1 MFGLV
6 VLILVCLS
14 IATMF
19 TDSIK
24 GKLLNSIINFSLMS
38 ILAIKDY
45 GTGLTWFY
53 ILFLVLS
60 VINAVLVGIY
70 TRMYLEE
77 KKGKK
82 TAKVSNRDK
91 FLNDIKKR
99 YGS

>member
-19 TDSIK
+19 TNSIK
-24 GKLLNSIINFSLMS
+24 GKLLNSIFNFSLMS

-45 GTGLTWFY
+45 GTGVTWLY

-77 KKGKK
+77 RKGKK

-91 FLNDIKKR
+91 FLNEIKKK

>member
-6 VLILVCLS
+6 VLILVCFS

-19 TDSIK
+19 TNSIK
-24 GKLLNSIINFSLMS
+24 GKLFNSIINFSLMS
-38 ILAIKDY
+38 MLAIKDY
-45 GTGLTWFY
+45 GTGITWLY

-91 FLNDIKKR
+91 FLNEIKKR

>member
-6 VLILVCLS
+6 VLILIGFS

-24 GKLLNSIINFSLMS
+24 GKLLNSFINFSLMS

-45 GTGLTWFY
+45 GTGSTWFC

-82 TAKVSNRDK
+82 TAKDSNRDK
-91 FLNDIKKR
+91 FLNEIKKK